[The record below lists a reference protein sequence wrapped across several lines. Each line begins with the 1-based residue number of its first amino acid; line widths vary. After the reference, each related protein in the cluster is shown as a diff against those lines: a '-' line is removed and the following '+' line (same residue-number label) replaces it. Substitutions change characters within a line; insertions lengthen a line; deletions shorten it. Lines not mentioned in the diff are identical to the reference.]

1 MLYALFGGLISDMA
15 QNNSKVFRYK
25 HDGDVTK
32 SFIFLEPKSCC
43 KPIFVSV
50 ANFEQILFCS
60 LDTYLLRVCM
70 KKKLVLSLHTLKKV
84 SIYVKNSI

>member
-15 QNNSKVFRYK
+15 QNNSKVFRDK
-25 HDGDVTK
+25 HDGDITE

-60 LDTYLLRVCM
+60 LDKYLLT
-70 KKKLVLSLHTLKKV
+70 S
-84 SIYVKNSI
+84 

>member
-15 QNNSKVFRYK
+15 QNNTKVFRDK
-25 HDGDVTK
+25 HDGDITE

-60 LDTYLLRVCM
+60 LDKYLLTSWVDVSLYTYL
-70 KKKLVLSLHTLKKV
+70 
-84 SIYVKNSI
+84 